1 MPLQKSS
8 SAEPPAENKKTNK
21 LIIIMAIAPITQV
34 SGTAVPI
41 PGADIDTDRI
51 IPARFMK
58 CVTFDG
64 LGEYA
69 FYDVRFDP
77 ESGEKTDHPLNDERF
92 NDASILVAG
101 INFGCGSSR
110 EHAPQSLAK
119 YGFSAIIAES
129 FAEIFYGNS
138 TTLGLPCVSST
149 RENID
154 ILKAACA
161 ADPTLEVLIDL
172 NAMTV
177 TAGDLSF
184 PVDMPASA
192 RQALLAGKYDPIN
205 ELLDNNDKIE
215 ATAAS
220 LSFVR

>member
-1 MPLQKSS
+1 
-8 SAEPPAENKKTNK
+8 
-21 LIIIMAIAPITQV
+21 MAIAPITQV

-64 LGEYA
+64 LGEHA

-192 RQALLAGKYDPIN
+192 RQALLAGKYDPIK

-220 LSFVR
+220 LSYVR

>member
-1 MPLQKSS
+1 
-8 SAEPPAENKKTNK
+8 
-21 LIIIMAIAPITQV
+21 MAIAPITQV
-34 SGTAVPI
+34 TGTAVPI

-77 ESGEKTDHPLNDERF
+77 KSGEKTNHPLNDERF
-92 NDASILVAG
+92 KNASILVAG

-110 EHAPQSLAK
+110 EHAPQSLTK
-119 YGFSAIIAES
+119 YGFNSIIAES

-138 TTLGLPCVSST
+138 TTLGLPCLSSSK
-149 RENID
+149 ENID
-154 ILKAACA
+154 ALKAACA
-161 ADPTLEVLIDL
+161 ADPTLEVAIDL
-172 NAMTV
+172 EAMAV
-177 TAGDLSF
+177 AAGDLSF
-184 PVDMPASA
+184 SVEMPDSA
-192 RQALLAGKYDPIN
+192 RHALLSGNYDPIR
-205 ELLDNNDKIE
+205 ELLNNNDKIE

-220 LSFVR
+220 LSYVS